1 MTDKER
7 IEEMVQEIKSVI
19 TRRTGENSTVTIV
32 EKDGVR
38 KINIIINNVSSYS
51 INFAKHES

>member
-1 MTDKER
+1 
-7 IEEMVQEIKSVI
+7 MVQEIKSVI